1 MYVLYLTYD
10 VRVKKEGIDVRARF
24 TVSDIA
30 TAALKIVD
38 RDGLGG
44 LSMRS
49 LATALG
55 TGPMTLYNY
64 VKDRGELE
72 DLVAEAVISE
82 VKVPAP
88 SDDWDADVRAIA
100 VAMWET
106 VRRHPNAVP
115 LVLTRRT
122 VSASSYAAADRL
134 IAALRRAGLGDVD
147 LLASFR
153 AVLGLVMGSAQAE
166 LAGPLAGSGRDRE
179 QNAVA
184 ARIGALAGAEHP
196 HIAALAQVS
205 RESTATADFA
215 RGLSILL
222 AGIKSLG
229 SGHRTAVD

>member
-1 MYVLYLTYD
+1 MYVLYLTYE
-10 VRVKKEGIDVRARF
+10 VRVNRRGIAVRARF

-30 TAALKIVD
+30 AAALKIVD

-49 LATALG
+49 LAAALG

-64 VKDRGELE
+64 VKDRAELE
-72 DLVAEAVISE
+72 ELVAEAVISE

-88 SDDWDADVRAIA
+88 SDDWGADVHAIA
-100 VAMWET
+100 VAIWQT

-122 VSASSYAAADRL
+122 VSASSYEAADRL
-134 IAALRRAGLGDVD
+134 IAALRRAGLADGD
-147 LLASFR
+147 LLAAFR

-166 LAGPLAGSGRDRE
+166 LAGPLAGAGRDRE
-179 QNAVA
+179 QTAVA

-196 HIAALAQVS
+196 QIAALAQVS
-205 RESTATADFA
+205 QQSTAAADFE

-229 SGHRTAVD
+229 TDNRTAVD